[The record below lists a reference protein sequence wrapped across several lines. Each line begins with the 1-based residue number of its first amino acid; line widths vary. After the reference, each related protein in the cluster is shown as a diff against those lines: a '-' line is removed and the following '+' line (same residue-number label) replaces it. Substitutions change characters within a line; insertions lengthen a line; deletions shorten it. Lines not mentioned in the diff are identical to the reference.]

1 MSDNDVYL
9 VKLQV
14 RFNPTKESRVNE
26 TKISSKSDR
35 RFLARSVQVE
45 IMMKNSRYC
54 MFSLLRLFFVFYG
67 EIYVKN
73 GYGFV
78 CFWSHNIYSFALSAA
93 KVPLGQCSRV
103 SLL

>member
-14 RFNPTKESRVNE
+14 RFSPTKENRVNE

-54 MFSLLRLFFVFYG
+54 MFSLLRFVFFFLWG
-67 EIYVKN
+67 QIA
-73 GYGFV
+73 
-78 CFWSHNIYSFALSAA
+78 SHNILFLRTKSSEIA
-93 KVPLGQCSRV
+93 KAKAS
-103 SLL
+103 

>member
-14 RFNPTKESRVNE
+14 RLSPTKENRVNE
-26 TKISSKSDR
+26 TKISSKSDK

-54 MFSLLRLFFVFYG
+54 MFSFLRLFFVFYG

-73 GYGFV
+73 GLFV
-78 CFWSHNIYSFALSAA
+78 SEAITFYSFALSAA
-93 KVPLGQCSRV
+93 KVPLRSV
-103 SLL
+103 L

>member
-1 MSDNDVYL
+1 MSDNDDNYL
-9 VKLQV
+9 VKLEV
-14 RFNPTKESRVNE
+14 RFSPTKENRVNE

-35 RFLARSVQVE
+35 RFLACSVQVE

-67 EIYVKN
+67 EIYVEN

-78 CFWSHNIYSFALSAA
+78 CFWSHNILFLRTKCCEGS
-93 KVPLGQCSRV
+93 P
-103 SLL
+103 

>member
-14 RFNPTKESRVNE
+14 QFSPTKENRVNE

-78 CFWSHNIYSFALSAA
+78 SFWSHNILFLRTKCCGGSPKS
-93 KVPLGQCSRV
+93 VP
-103 SLL
+103 

>member
-9 VKLQV
+9 VKLEV
-14 RFNPTKESRVNE
+14 RFNPTKENRVNE

-35 RFLARSVQVE
+35 QFLARSVQVE

-67 EIYVKN
+67 EIYVNN

-78 CFWSHNIYSFALSAA
+78 CFWSHNILFLRTKCCEGSPKSVL
-93 KVPLGQCSRV
+93 
-103 SLL
+103 

>member
-14 RFNPTKESRVNE
+14 RFSPTKENRVNE

-54 MFSLLRLFFVFYG
+54 MFSLSRLFFVF
-67 EIYVKN
+67 
-73 GYGFV
+73 
-78 CFWSHNIYSFALSAA
+78 
-93 KVPLGQCSRV
+93 
-103 SLL
+103 